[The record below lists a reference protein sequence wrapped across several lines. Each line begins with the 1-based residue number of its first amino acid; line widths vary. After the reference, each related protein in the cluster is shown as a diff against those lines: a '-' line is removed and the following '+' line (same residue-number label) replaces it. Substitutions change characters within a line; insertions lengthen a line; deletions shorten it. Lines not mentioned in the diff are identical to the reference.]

1 MNLDTSVGNLDVAD
15 AEYVAI
21 IVSVTVYG
29 SITAI
34 GLTAVTVFLAVQIK
48 GRSTFNE
55 FPFFSIVWY
64 LTLINLLN
72 LITQATCI
80 FPCML
85 VEIPDTGPLAVWQ
98 QVGVCL
104 NDFTDQA
111 IMYLTLLMAIN
122 RFAVFV
128 WKDLQAVF
136 STYHIRKVIW
146 LTILIVIPLTTY
158 RQIFGTRK
166 KYNKKTLNFDDVLLT
181 QSSDILI
188 NIISVSLYTLPLAN
202 LIIYVIIYGFI
213 RKQRRH
219 SMYQS
224 NDNDIALLYQ
234 AITVSFFLELT
245 RAFSVSAPMLKTDT
259 WVQWV
264 LNITRSVCSVC
275 NHSINPILFMT
286 TNKTVQRVLKGM
298 LPRIYGVLQQS
309 TSDNS
314 GIPEKGDPT
323 PPTPSPGHIVMTL

>member
-128 WKDLQAVF
+128 WKDLQAIF

-158 RQIFGTRK
+158 RQMFGTRK
-166 KYNKKTLNFDDVLLT
+166 K
-181 QSSDILI
+181 
-188 NIISVSLYTLPLAN
+188 
-202 LIIYVIIYGFI
+202 
-213 RKQRRH
+213 RH

-234 AITVSFFLELT
+234 AITVTFFLELT
-245 RAFSVSAPMLKTDT
+245 RAFSVTAPMLKTDT